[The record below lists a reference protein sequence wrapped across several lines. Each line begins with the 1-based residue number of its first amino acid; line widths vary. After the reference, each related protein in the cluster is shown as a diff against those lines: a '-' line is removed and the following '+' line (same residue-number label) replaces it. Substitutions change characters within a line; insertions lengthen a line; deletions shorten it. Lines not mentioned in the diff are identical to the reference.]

1 MSILNKVGP
10 LGEKVGRSLFGNVG
24 EAVRSFS
31 NKGGIGEAL
40 SAAQSLIE
48 TGGSDALT
56 FPLDVVGNPAYPAT
70 VRFKVMRYGS
80 PTDQPQKQMDKTIED
95 NLKKQ
100 GATTF
105 FADDTTFDGSNAD
118 FSSNEEDFNDAT
130 DESFNPIELQDVSGG
145 QFGIRNKISAG
156 AQQLFGSVAQ
166 TQLGKSVSTS
176 LQAGMRFLEERN
188 EPIVMMYY
196 PLSMQF
202 NDNAQYDNV
211 NLGASGAIAEA
222 ALNSGLGV
230 TGAVVQ
236 NLQQGVNS
244 LSDVM
249 SANPQIG
256 KDAMAFSVERINRF
270 FGGLLGGGIQN
281 TVSLQAR
288 IIVNPNVRS
297 IFRGVNLREFSF
309 QFKFIANSAEEARVV
324 EKIVKHFRK
333 ELYADVFGVTV
344 GDQEAAVGFKFPNA
358 FKISFQFRGVPTNK
372 IPQIKPVYL
381 RNVSHT
387 INPQGGGFRT
397 DGQPNEIDL
406 SLQFVEHETIT
417 KKDVV
422 EGGF

>member
-24 EAVRSFS
+24 EAVSSFT
-31 NKGGIGEAL
+31 NRGGIGETL
-40 SAAQSLIE
+40 TAAQSLTE
-48 TGGSDALT
+48 TGSSDALMY
-56 FPLDVVGNPAYPAT
+56 PLDVIGNPAYPAT
-70 VRFKVMRYGS
+70 IRFKVMRYGS
-80 PTDQPQKQMDKTIED
+80 PTEQPQKQMDKTIED

-100 GATTF
+100 GATPF
-105 FADDTTFDGSNAD
+105 FSDDTAFDGANAD
-118 FSSNEEDFNDAT
+118 FTSNEEDFNDAT
-130 DESFNPIELQDVSGG
+130 DISNFDDTVKVGKTFRQ
-145 QFGIRNKISAG
+145 KISSSAS
-156 AQQLFGSVAQ
+156 QLFGSVAQ
-166 TQLGKSVSTS
+166 TQLGKSVTTT
-176 LQAGMRFLEERN
+176 LQAGMRFLEERD

-196 PLSMQF
+196 PMSTQF
-202 NDNAQYDNV
+202 NDNALYDNV

-236 NLQQGVNS
+236 NLQAGINS
-244 LSDVM
+244 LSDVL
-249 SANPQIG
+249 SANPQVG
-256 KDAMAFSVERINRF
+256 RDAMAFSVSRINSF

-288 IIVNPNVRS
+288 IIINPNARS

-309 QFKFIANSAEEARVV
+309 QFKFIATSAEEARAV
-324 EKIVKHFRK
+324 ENIVKHFRK
-333 ELYADVFGVTV
+333 ELYPDVFGVTV

-358 FKISFQFRGVPTNK
+358 FKISFQFKGVDSSK
-372 IPQIKPVYL
+372 IPQIKPAYL

-387 INPQGGGFRT
+387 INPTGGGFRN

-417 KKDVV
+417 KKDVI

>member
-24 EAVRSFS
+24 EAVRSFT
-31 NKGGIGEAL
+31 NKGGIGEVL
-40 SAAQSLIE
+40 TAAQSLTE
-48 TGGSDALT
+48 SGKGDALM
-56 FPLDVVGNPAYPAT
+56 FPLDVIGNPAYPAT

-100 GATTF
+100 GATPF
-105 FADDTTFDGSNAD
+105 FADDTAFDASNAD
-118 FSSNEEDFNDAT
+118 FSSNEEEFNAGADIVTFDEDA
-130 DESFNPIELQDVSGG
+130 PR
-145 QFGIRNKISAG
+145 GIREKISSG
-156 AQQLFGSVAQ
+156 ASQLFGAVAQ
-166 TQLGKSVSTS
+166 TQLGKSVTTT

-188 EPIVMMYY
+188 EPIVMLYY
-196 PLSMQF
+196 PMSTQF
-202 NDNAQYDNV
+202 NDNALYDNA
-211 NLGASGAIAEA
+211 NLGATGAIAEA

-230 TGAVVQ
+230 TGAVIQ
-236 NLQQGVNS
+236 NLQSGANS
-244 LSDVM
+244 LSDVL

-256 KDAMAFSVERINRF
+256 QDAMALSVSRINSF
-270 FGGLLGGGIQN
+270 FGGLLGSGIQN

-288 IIVNPNVRS
+288 IIINPNTRS
-297 IFRGVNLREFSF
+297 IFRGVNLREFNF
-309 QFKFIANSAEEARVV
+309 QFKFIANSAEEARAVQN
-324 EKIVKHFRK
+324 IVKHFRK
-333 ELYADVFGVTV
+333 ELYPDVFGVTV

-358 FKISFQFRGVPTNK
+358 FKISFQFKGVDSSK
-372 IPQIKPVYL
+372 IPQIKPAYL

-387 INPQGGGFRT
+387 INPSGGGFRT

-417 KKDVV
+417 KKDIV